1 MRTRA
6 ASVVWVS
13 VVVWSALL
21 AMPSSAKTKP
31 AAERAEKPSLEAEE
45 KTQEAA
51 DRADRASDKAV
62 RMLDRVIVKI
72 RPKPGETKAPVTDTW
87 LTAKTKLALVAD
99 ERVTGRQITV
109 ETQNGI
115 ITLGGTVDS
124 DEAKTAA
131 EEAAKSV
138 EGGKGIKNNLRV
150 TTPSAQEAAEEKDS
164 AITERVNAA
173 LRKDAKLKKADIA
186 VRTEDGVV
194 TLTGASPD
202 LLTSAHA
209 AWTAWNAKGVR
220 VVKNEL
226 TMKSK

>member
-1 MRTRA
+1 MRGRA
-6 ASVVWVS
+6 ASVVCVS
-13 VVVWSALL
+13 VAAWSALL
-21 AMPSSAKTKP
+21 VVPLSAKTKP
-31 AAERAEKPSLEAEE
+31 AAERAEKPSLEVEE
-45 KTQEAA
+45 KAQEAA

-62 RMLDRVIVKI
+62 RMLDRVIIKV
-72 RPKPGETKAPVTDTW
+72 RPKPGETKAPVPDTW

-99 ERVTGRQITV
+99 ERVTGRQMIV

-138 EGGKGIKNNLRV
+138 EGWKGVKNNLRV
-150 TTPSAQEAAEEKDS
+150 TTPSPEAADEKDS

-173 LRKDAKLKKADIA
+173 LKKDAKLKKAEIA

>member
-1 MRTRA
+1 MRQRT
-6 ASVVWVS
+6 ASVAWVS
-13 VVVWSALL
+13 VVAWSALL
-21 AMPSSAKTKP
+21 VVPLSAKTKP
-31 AAERAEKPSLEAEE
+31 AAERAEKPSLEVEE
-45 KTQEAA
+45 KAQEAA

-62 RMLDRVIVKI
+62 RMLDRVIIKI
-72 RPKPGETKAPVTDTW
+72 RPKPGETKTSSDTW

-99 ERVTGRQITV
+99 ERITGRQMTV

-138 EGGKGIKNNLRV
+138 EGWKDVKNNLRV
-150 TTPSAQEAAEEKDS
+150 TTPSQERSDEKDS
-164 AITERVNAA
+164 AISQRVNAA
-173 LRKDAKLKKADIA
+173 LKREAKLKKAEIA
-186 VRTEDGVV
+186 VQTEDGVV

-220 VVKNEL
+220 VVRNEL

>member
-1 MRTRA
+1 MRQRT
-6 ASVVWVS
+6 ASVAWVS
-13 VVVWSALL
+13 VVAWSALL
-21 AMPSSAKTKP
+21 VVPLSAKTKP
-31 AAERAEKPSLEAEE
+31 AAERAEKPSLEVEE
-45 KTQEAA
+45 KAQEAA

-62 RMLDRVIVKI
+62 RMLDRVIIKI
-72 RPKPGETKAPVTDTW
+72 RPKPGETKTPSDTW

-99 ERVTGRQITV
+99 ERITGRQMTV

-138 EGGKGIKNNLRV
+138 EGWKDVKNNLRV
-150 TTPSAQEAAEEKDS
+150 TTPSQERSDEKDS
-164 AITERVNAA
+164 AISQRVNAA
-173 LRKDAKLKKADIA
+173 LKREAKLKKAEIA
-186 VRTEDGVV
+186 VQTEDGVV

-220 VVKNEL
+220 VVRNEL